1 MDASSSSSLLVTDEP
16 DRARLRELQAL
27 LDALLDEIAGLE
39 VELDEARAE
48 LAAFE
53 GVYEDRLRGPR
64 AAMTRVHGVIRQL
77 ERWAALLDRCRAADL
92 AARAERLDAQR
103 DRETQRLAE
112 EARLREEAPREPA
125 PRGAG
130 LSTSISI
137 SISISISTSSAPE
150 PEPHDARSRR
160 GDEKLKAVYR
170 TLVRRC
176 HPDLAQNEEDRVR
189 LGALMARINGLYAER
204 DLRRLERLIEQTR
217 DADVD
222 VGEKSVVERI
232 AEVEA
237 RVAWLAVL
245 RDNLLVDRDA
255 LGRCAT
261 GELLRQVDE
270 ARREGRDLLD
280 ELGRDLEREARRER
294 REIRGAVRLLEEAVH
309 RYNKQ
314 NALSTVKP
322 ASSAGALS
330 RVFDPYDDKRFVRLG
345 LEHLASLRLSP
356 DAQRE
361 AEWLTGLAE
370 SAPALLRLLLMTYAA
385 ELSPLPLPGLETY
398 DDIALRFQRFPGA
411 EEITLEDALV
421 ELAERLEYGLR
432 RTSARRAH
440 AGLRLRSA
448 LTRQAIPAALRAHAV
463 RRAFKEVL
471 SVLDERITCSACASE
486 VFGVPLFRT
495 RGLDD
500 LRSLVCPACGHTQK
514 SYWLPKGKDV
524 QAILNDA
531 FLELEL
537 VTEWSLRLAR
547 TSVAIQLVDAQVEA
561 MTVGDLKE
569 RLFTDVFDR
578 HDLGVER
585 SQVTLEQGGEPV
597 DEAAELD
604 AIDERAFTVIFAED
618 APVSVADAVEMLR
631 HRIRMRFK
639 PDAAAGGPAR
649 AIKAGKSGP

>member
-1 MDASSSSSLLVTDEP
+1 MDATSSSSLLVTDEP
-16 DRARLRELQAL
+16 DRARLRELQAA

-39 VELDEARAE
+39 MELDEARAE

-53 GVYEDRLRGPR
+53 SVYEDRLRPAR
-64 AAMTRVHGVIRQL
+64 AATARVHGVIRHF
-77 ERWAALLDRCRAADL
+77 ERWAALLDRCRAADI

-112 EARLREEAPREPA
+112 EERPREEAPRDPA
-125 PRGAG
+125 PRGAA
-130 LSTSISI
+130 LSTAR
-137 SISISISTSSAPE
+137 APL
-150 PEPHDARSRR
+150 PEARGALPRR
-160 GDEKLKAVYR
+160 DDEQLKAVYR

-176 HPDLAQNEEDRVR
+176 HPDLAQSEEDRVR

-217 DADVD
+217 DVDLD
-222 VGEKSVVERI
+222 VGEKSALERI
-232 AEVEA
+232 AEIEA

-245 RDNLLVDRDA
+245 RDNLHVDRDA

-261 GELLRQVDE
+261 GELLRQVE
-270 ARREGRDLLD
+270 AARREGRDLLE
-280 ELGRDLEREARRER
+280 ELRRDLEREARLER
-294 REIRGAVRLLEEAVH
+294 REIRAAVRLLEEAVH

-314 NALSTVKP
+314 NALSTVRP
-322 ASSAGALS
+322 ASSAGALE

-345 LEHLASLRLSP
+345 LEHLAALRLGP
-356 DAQRE
+356 DALRE
-361 AEWLTGLAE
+361 AEWMTGLAE
-370 SAPALLRLLLMTYAA
+370 SAPALLCLILMTYAA

-398 DDIALRFQRFPGA
+398 DDIALRFQRFAGA
-411 EEITLEDALV
+411 EETTLEDALV
-421 ELAERLEYGLR
+421 ELAERVEYGLR

-471 SVLDERITCSACASE
+471 AVLDERITCSACARE

-500 LRSLVCPACGHTQK
+500 LRSLVCPECGHTQK

-578 HDLGVER
+578 NELGVER
-585 SQVTLEQGGEPV
+585 GQVALEQAGEPV
-597 DEAAELD
+597 AEEAPLYE
-604 AIDERAFTVIFAED
+604 IDERAFTVTFTED

-631 HRIRMRFK
+631 HRIRTRFK
-639 PDAAAGGPAR
+639 PDAKGGAARSA
-649 AIKAGKSGP
+649 KAGKIGP

>member
-16 DRARLRELQAL
+16 DRARLRELQAA

-39 VELDEARAE
+39 MELDEARAE

-53 GVYEDRLRGPR
+53 SVYEDRLRAAR
-64 AAMTRVHGVIRQL
+64 AAMARVHGVIRHF

-103 DRETQRLAE
+103 DRETQHLAE
-112 EARLREEAPREPA
+112 EERRGEEAPRDPT
-125 PRGAG
+125 PRGAA
-130 LSTSISI
+130 LSTAR
-137 SISISISTSSAPE
+137 APV
-150 PEPHDARSRR
+150 PEARGALPRR
-160 GDEKLKAVYR
+160 DDEQLKAVYR

-176 HPDLAQNEEDRVR
+176 HPDLAQSEEDRVR

-217 DADVD
+217 DVDLD
-222 VGEKSVVERI
+222 VGEKSALERI
-232 AEVEA
+232 AEIEA

-261 GELLRQVDE
+261 GELLRQVE
-270 ARREGRDLLD
+270 AARREGRDLLE
-280 ELGRDLEREARRER
+280 ELRRDLEREARLSR
-294 REIRGAVRLLEEAVH
+294 REIRAAVRLLEEAVH

-322 ASSAGALS
+322 ASAGALE

-345 LEHLASLRLSP
+345 LEHLAALRLGP

-361 AEWLTGLAE
+361 AEWMTGLAE
-370 SAPALLRLLLMTYAA
+370 SAPALLCLILMTYAA

-398 DDIALRFQRFPGA
+398 DDIALRFRGFAGA
-411 EEITLEDALV
+411 EETTLEDALV

-471 SVLDERITCSACASE
+471 SVLDERITCSACARE

-500 LRSLVCPACGHTQK
+500 LRSLVCPECGHTQK

-578 HDLGVER
+578 NELGVER
-585 SQVTLEQGGEPV
+585 GQVALEQGGEPV
-597 DEAAELD
+597 DEEVPLHE
-604 AIDERAFTVIFAED
+604 IDERAFTVTFTED

-631 HRIRMRFK
+631 HRIRTRFK
-639 PDAAAGGPAR
+639 PDAAGRAAR
-649 AIKAGKSGP
+649 APKAGKSGP

>member
-1 MDASSSSSLLVTDEP
+1 MDAPSSQSLLVSDEP
-16 DRARLRELQAL
+16 DRARLRELQAA

-53 GVYEDRLRGPR
+53 GVYEDRLRVPR

-92 AARAERLDAQR
+92 AARAERLDVQR
-103 DRETQRLAE
+103 DREIQCLE
-112 EARLREEAPREPA
+112 EEERSREDEAPREV
-125 PRGAG
+125 G
-130 LSTSISI
+130 LSTA
-137 SISISISTSSAPE
+137 SAPR
-150 PEPHDARSRR
+150 PEADEADDASDALPRR
-160 GDEKLKAVYR
+160 GDEKLKAIYR

-176 HPDLAQNEEDRVR
+176 HPDLAQNEDDRVR

-204 DLRRLERLIEQTR
+204 DLQRLERLVEQTR
-217 DADVD
+217 DADLD
-222 VGEKSVVERI
+222 VGEKSVLERI
-232 AEVEA
+232 AEIEA
-237 RVAWLAVL
+237 RVAWLSVL
-245 RDNLLVDRDA
+245 RDNLHVDREA

-261 GELLRQVDE
+261 GELLRQVE
-270 ARREGRDLLD
+270 AARREGRDLLD
-280 ELGRDLEREARRER
+280 ELRRDLEREALRER
-294 REIRGAVRLLEEAVH
+294 REIRAAVRLLEEAVH

-314 NALSTVKP
+314 NALTTVKP
-322 ASSAGALS
+322 GPSAGALA

-345 LEHLASLRLSP
+345 LEHLATLRLGP
-356 DAQRE
+356 DALRE
-361 AEWLTGLAE
+361 AEWMTGLAE

-398 DDIALRFQRFPGA
+398 EDIALRFRGFAGA
-411 EEITLEDALV
+411 EETTLEDALV
-421 ELAERLEYGLR
+421 ELAERVEYGLR

-471 SVLDERITCSACASE
+471 SVLDERLTCSACARE

-500 LRSLVCPACGHTQK
+500 LRSLVCPECGHTQK

-537 VTEWSLRLAR
+537 VREWSLRLAR

-578 HDLGVER
+578 NELGVER
-585 SQVTLEQGGEPV
+585 SQVTLEQAGEPV
-597 DEAAELD
+597 AEETPLHE
-604 AIDERAFTVIFAED
+604 IDERAFTVIFAED

-631 HRIRMRFK
+631 HRIRTRFK
-639 PDAAAGGPAR
+639 PDAPAGRSAR
-649 AIKAGKSGP
+649 ASKAGKSGA

>member
-1 MDASSSSSLLVTDEP
+1 MDATSSSSLLVTDEP
-16 DRARLRELQAL
+16 DRARLRDLQAA

-39 VELDEARAE
+39 MELDEARAE

-53 GVYEDRLRGPR
+53 SLYEDRLRAAR
-64 AAMTRVHGVIRQL
+64 AATARVHGVIRHF
-77 ERWAALLDRCRAADL
+77 ERWAALLDRRRADDV

-112 EARLREEAPREPA
+112 EERPREDEPREPA
-125 PRGAG
+125 PRGAA
-130 LSTSISI
+130 LSTAR
-137 SISISISTSSAPE
+137 APL
-150 PEPHDARSRR
+150 PEARGALPRR
-160 GDEKLKAVYR
+160 DDEQLKAVYR
-170 TLVRRC
+170 ALVRRC
-176 HPDLAQNEEDRVR
+176 HPDLAQSEEDRVR

-217 DADVD
+217 DADLD
-222 VGEKSVVERI
+222 VGEKSALERI
-232 AEVEA
+232 AEIEA

-245 RDNLLVDRDA
+245 RDNLRVDRDA

-261 GELLRQVDE
+261 GELLRQVE
-270 ARREGRDLLD
+270 AARGEGRDLLD
-280 ELGRDLEREARRER
+280 ELRRDLEREARLSR
-294 REIRGAVRLLEEAVH
+294 REIRASARLLEEAVH

-314 NALSTVKP
+314 NALATVKP
-322 ASSAGALS
+322 ASSAGALE

-345 LEHLASLRLSP
+345 LEHLAALRLGP

-361 AEWLTGLAE
+361 AEWMTGLAE
-370 SAPALLRLLLMTYAA
+370 SAPALLCLILMTYAA
-385 ELSPLPLPGLETY
+385 ELSPLPLPGLTTY
-398 DDIALRFQRFPGA
+398 DDIALRFRRFAGA

-471 SVLDERITCSACASE
+471 AVLDERVTCSACARE

-500 LRSLVCPACGHTQK
+500 LRSLVCPECGHTQK

-578 HDLGVER
+578 NDLGVER
-585 SQVTLEQGGEPV
+585 GQVALAQAGEPV
-597 DEAAELD
+597 DEDVPLYE
-604 AIDERAFTVIFAED
+604 IDERAFTVTFTED

-631 HRIRMRFK
+631 HRIRTRFK
-639 PDAAAGGPAR
+639 PDAAGRPAR
-649 AIKAGKSGP
+649 PAKAGKSGA